1 MGFTLLVTQH
11 DRDRVV
17 AQTPLSMLPKVDILK
32 KYNSGLKIEQYMLT
46 LQQIRPKVILVK

>member
-1 MGFTLLVTQH
+1 MGFTLLVTQYDH
-11 DRDRVV
+11 DGVV
-17 AQTPLSMLPKVDILK
+17 AQSPLSTLLKVDILK